1 MKYKLV
7 ASCDCLR
14 KRKWATLQKLVEFGE
29 YRKVI
34 DYMEKRCAVK
44 DGYEIDSK
52 NNTDEVIFDIG
63 TYRLTYRDMMCEEC
77 FLYAWV

>member
-7 ASCDCLR
+7 ATLDEF
-14 KRKWATLQKLVEFGE
+14 KPRKWKTLQKLVEFGNNENIIE
-29 YRKVI
+29 YLTR
-34 DYMEKRCAVK
+34 RCSIK
-44 DGYEIDSK
+44 NGYEIDSDK
-52 NNTDEVIFDIG
+52 DTDEVIFDIG